1 MDISPKVWNN
11 QGSIDS
17 HKKPKKKDQSMDTS
31 GLLRKGNKIITRGN
45 METYTVPKNQT
56 LLSVQEVLSDGRL
69 IRLSP
74 ERLCQRLTNTEA
86 DAHSQPLD

>member
-1 MDISPKVWNN
+1 
-11 QGSIDS
+11 
-17 HKKPKKKDQSMDTS
+17 MDTS

-56 LLSVQEVLSDGRL
+56 LLSVQEVLSDGSL

-74 ERLCQRLTNTEA
+74 ERLCQRLTNTEV
-86 DAHSQPLD
+86 DAHS